1 MKLAIRAYAP
11 DGKLSEHEA
20 QQLLTTLCTT
30 CGFCL
35 PPLARA
41 VDKFLDTV
49 FRAEGLDSITA
60 DSGMPMREEIC
71 LAFERREL
79 NHEVPHA

>member
-1 MKLAIRAYAP
+1 MKLAIRAYAA

-41 VDKFLDTV
+41 PSTSSWTLFFVLK
-49 FRAEGLDSITA
+49 GLIPLLQTA
-60 DSGMPMREEIC
+60 ACQCVKKSAWPLSAGS
-71 LAFERREL
+71 
-79 NHEVPHA
+79 